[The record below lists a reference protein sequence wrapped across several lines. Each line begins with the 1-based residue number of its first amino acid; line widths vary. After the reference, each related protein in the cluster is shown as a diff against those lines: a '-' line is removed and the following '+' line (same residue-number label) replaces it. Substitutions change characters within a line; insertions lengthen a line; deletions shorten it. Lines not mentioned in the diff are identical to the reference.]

1 MTGWFALRK
10 LRPTIF
16 ALPSITRTCRFAP
29 SVSIYV
35 AGVGD
40 PGDEDDTFGIVYRID
55 DAVIAGADAEVI
67 PTGKLY

>member
-1 MTGWFALRK
+1 
-10 LRPTIF
+10 
-16 ALPSITRTCRFAP
+16 
-29 SVSIYV
+29 VSIYV